1 MIEVHNLSF
10 EYPDGDKI
18 LLDLSFR
25 VNESEFVSI
34 LGKSGCGKTTL
45 VRILSSFLEG
55 YEGNILF
62 ENREI
67 KKPSRKRI
75 IVNQE
80 NDLFDWLTV
89 MGNMKLVTNDLKEI
103 EKFLKLVGLNE
114 YRDYYA
120 NKLSG
125 GMRKRLSL
133 ARALSVNPDFLLLD
147 EPFGSLDYSTHNALI
162 MELDKIFALTKKATL
177 LVTHNIEEAIFL
189 SDRVLLLGGHPT
201 SIKKEIK
208 IRFKHPRNERLKNS
222 KEFLNYMK
230 LIRQSY
236 V

>member
-1 MIEVHNLSF
+1 MIKVRGLSF
-10 EYPDGDKI
+10 GYSNERKI

-25 VNESEFVSI
+25 INEGEFVSI

-45 VRILSSFLEG
+45 INILSSFLKG

-62 ENREI
+62 ENKEI
-67 KKPSRKRI
+67 GKPSRKRI

-80 NDLFDWLTV
+80 NDLFDWLNV
-89 MGNMKLVTNDLKEI
+89 IENMKLVTDDLKEI
-103 EKFLKLVGLNE
+103 EKFLKLVGLNR
-114 YRDYYA
+114 YKDYYP

-147 EPFGSLDYSTHNALI
+147 EPFGSLDYATHKALI
-162 MELDKIFALTKKATL
+162 TELDKIFTLTKKTTL

-189 SDRVLLLGGHPT
+189 SDRILLLGGKPA
-201 SIKKEIK
+201 SIKREIK
-208 IRFKHPRNERLKNS
+208 IRFIHPRSERLKNS
-222 KEFLNYMK
+222 KEYLNYVN
-230 LIRQSY
+230 LIRQNY
-236 V
+236 I